1 MRTGNVDRTLW
12 PLYDLPSLKLEWC
25 AVCGRTWPLNEHH
38 VIRRGDGNVFED
50 GKVLEKPTI
59 TLCGHGNNLRDADGR
74 YWCHGLAHHQMLHF
88 RWVDDEPTRPTDQ
101 NEHPPCAGH
110 LEYLR
115 TAEPTDYQVALGM
128 DGWRRVRCRP

>member
-25 AVCGRTWPLNEHH
+25 AVCGRTWPLNQHH

-59 TLCGHGNNLRDADGR
+59 TLCGSGNTSG
-74 YWCHGLAHHQMLHF
+74 CHGKAHDHILHF
-88 RWVDDEPTRPTDQ
+88 RN
-101 NEHPPCAGH
+101 NEGSW
-110 LEYLR
+110 EYLD
-115 TAEPTDYQVALGM
+115 TGEPLADWKAAKL
-128 DGWRRVRCRP
+128 DGWRPCKTDGWGLE